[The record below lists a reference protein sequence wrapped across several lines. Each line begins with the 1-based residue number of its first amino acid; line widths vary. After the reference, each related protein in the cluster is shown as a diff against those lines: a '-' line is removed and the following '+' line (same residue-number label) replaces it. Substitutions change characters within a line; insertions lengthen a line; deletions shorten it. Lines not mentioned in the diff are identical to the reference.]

1 MARRLAH
8 RQTARIFDPAE
19 QFVRFASRWSTF
31 ALVIAQFGVA
41 NVVALVGVLLL
52 TSYHYISP
60 AHLAILMGAT
70 QAFVLVDSA
79 ISFGVIRR
87 LWQPVKAWEEGDHS
101 EQATVA
107 AWTVLATLP
116 LTYTRRMA
124 RYPTL
129 LSIGPLV
136 VLTTILLGLGVTGF
150 VEISLGSA
158 VVVLTAGLVRYFGVE
173 FTIRPLLE
181 RVALE
186 LPREFPSD
194 LPALS
199 IRMRLLA
206 AAPAIN
212 VITAVVVAA
221 LVTRGQRL
229 YDLALAVVLAV
240 LVSFTMSL
248 QLVLLVG
255 RTMLTSLEDLDRATK
270 RIAAGDYEVRLPVV
284 STDETGMLARS
295 FNEMIHGLDER
306 ERLRAAFGA
315 YVDPALADRV
325 LAEGADLEGEE
336 VEVTILFLDI
346 RDFTAFSEQ
355 VRPRELVG
363 FLTGFWELV
372 VPVLLEHGGGAN
384 KFIGDGLLGVF
395 GAPARL
401 PDHAA
406 RGVDAAIEIARLV
419 KERYAGRVAV
429 GIGVNSGRVVAG
441 TVGGGG
447 RVEFTVIGDAVNT
460 AARVEAATRET
471 GDDVL
476 ITEATRNLLGMAR
489 FEFEPRPPVPLKG
502 KREEVRL
509 YALREPI
516 KASGGPA

>member
-1 MARRLAH
+1 
-8 RQTARIFDPAE
+8 
-19 QFVRFASRWSTF
+19 V
-31 ALVIAQFGVA
+31 VVQFGVA
-41 NVVALVGVLLL
+41 NMVALFGVLLL
-52 TSYHYISP
+52 TSYHHISF
-60 AHLAILMGAT
+60 AHMAILIGAT
-70 QAFVLVDSA
+70 QAVVCVDNVL
-79 ISFGVIRR
+79 SFGVIRR
-87 LWQPVKAWEEGDHS
+87 LWQPVKAWEQGDRS
-101 EQATVA
+101 EEATIA

-129 LSIGPLV
+129 LSVVPLL
-136 VLTTILLGLGVTGF
+136 VLTTLLLHLGFDGF
-150 VEISLGSA
+150 VEISLGSL
-158 VVVLTAGLVRYFGVE
+158 VVLLSAGLVRYFGVE
-173 FTIRPLLE
+173 FTVRPLLE
-181 RVALE
+181 RVAVE

-194 LPALS
+194 LPSLS

-212 VITAVVVAA
+212 VITGVVVAA

-229 YDLALAVVLAV
+229 YDLALSVVFAVA
-240 LVSFTMSL
+240 VSFTMSL
-248 QLVLLVG
+248 QLVMLVG
-255 RTMLTSLEDLDRATK
+255 RTMLTSLADLDRVTK
-270 RIAAGDYEVRLPVV
+270 RIAVGDFEARVLVV
-284 STDETGMLARS
+284 STDEAGRLARS

-315 YVDPALADRV
+315 YVDPTLADRV
-325 LAEGADLEGEE
+325 LQEGADLEGEE

-346 RDFTAFSEQ
+346 RDFTSFSEQ
-355 VRPRELVG
+355 VKPRELVG

-395 GAPARL
+395 GAPERL

-406 RGVDAAIEIARLV
+406 RGVDAAIEIVRLV
-419 KERYAGRVAV
+419 KERYSGRIGV

-509 YALREPI
+509 YALRDPI
-516 KASGGPA
+516 GVGSG